1 MEDVFHFMRR
11 VEMHEWVGKVAAAA
25 GTQLASRTSSFFEA
39 SSCSN
44 APQRLWQR
52 PSRLPCPVFG
62 MSVCWRQNKTQLE
75 EEKTTNLVATPPYK
89 VAKVALSTDPSVQFS
104 QFSCRTHQSTPCATN
119 WQTIKNWHLL
129 HQNNHQNSETVCSMF
144 IAKPIL
150 WLPLWKLYPAQG
162 CMHV

>member
-11 VEMHEWVGKVAAAA
+11 VKMHEWVGKVAAA
-25 GTQLASRTSSFFEA
+25 LASRTSSFSFFEA
-39 SSCSN
+39 SSCSK
-44 APQRLWQR
+44 RLWQR
-52 PSRLPCPVFG
+52 PSRLPCSVFG
-62 MSVCWRQNKTQLE
+62 MSVCCRQNKPKLE
-75 EEKTTNLVATPPYK
+75 EEKKPNLVATPSYK

-129 HQNNHQNSETVCSMF
+129 HQNDNHQNSETVCSMF

-150 WLPLWKLYPAQG
+150 
-162 CMHV
+162 